1 MEERRKKL
9 TANKGSADGR
19 AMSYDLG
26 IPTTW
31 ITRLGVTENNRNA
44 FIYFD
49 EINNEIIIEKDPMPQ
64 DAAKKADII
73 KEIETA
79 KERISKNR
87 RNLRKL
93 KKNLK
98 ELE

>member
-49 EINNEIIIEKDPMPQ
+49 EINNEIIIEK
-64 DAAKKADII
+64 KGRL
-73 KEIETA
+73 T
-79 KERISKNR
+79 
-87 RNLRKL
+87 
-93 KKNLK
+93 
-98 ELE
+98 